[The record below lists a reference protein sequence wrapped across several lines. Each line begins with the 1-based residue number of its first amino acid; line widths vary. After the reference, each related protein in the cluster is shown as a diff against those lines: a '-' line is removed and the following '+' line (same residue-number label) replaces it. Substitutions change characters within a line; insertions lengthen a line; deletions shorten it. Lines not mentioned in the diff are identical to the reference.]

1 MASGPPTTTGL
12 PRVLHISMMTCAS
25 LYCGSIPPVMTR
37 SAHARS
43 ASVSSSAVRLTRRRF
58 HDDGSSAASVMRPSG
73 GAGQR
78 APQTSQTACRFQN
91 ELGLNFGNTRS
102 TLGLVV
108 DIDCSSLFACARDA
122 ATAVTLR
129 REIAVLDQVLFLL
142 GIAGRS
148 LERMRRGAAGDVV
161 LGLPGEERQVVDRR
175 RHIHVPVRMVAG
187 AE

>member
-43 ASVSSSAVRLTRRRF
+43 ASVSSSALRLTRRRF

-91 ELGLNFGNTRS
+91 EFGLNFGNTRRA
-102 TLGLVV
+102 LGLVV
-108 DIDCSSLFACARDA
+108 DIDCSLLFAGAKA

-129 REIAVLDQVLFLL
+129 REIAGLDQV
-142 GIAGRS
+142 S
-148 LERMRRGAAGDVV
+148 L
-161 LGLPGEERQVVDRR
+161 
-175 RHIHVPVRMVAG
+175 
-187 AE
+187 